1 MPRKLRTVP
10 LTPEDPP
17 SAEAIRDKLLRA
29 AEKRAEKLV
38 ELAEGSGTDGC
49 IGVTEDGRP
58 IMFPA
63 YELQSLLRSVS
74 EVADG
79 ELRELRAFAKL
90 TPAERQSIKDARAE
104 EAGER
109 RSAANG

>member
-1 MPRKLRTVP
+1 MSSRRLRAVP
-10 LTPEDPP
+10 PTPEPPP

-29 AEKRAEKLV
+29 ADVRAAKLI
-38 ELAEGSGTDGC
+38 ELAEESGTDGC

-79 ELRELRAFAKL
+79 ELREMRAWAKL
-90 TPAERQSIKDARAE
+90 TPTERAAIKAAQEDVK
-104 EAGER
+104 EAASG
-109 RSAANG
+109 